1 MSENRICLEMI
12 RNISPD
18 YTRIRLNFFQYYLSR
33 FCENNRFKNLVNME
47 DKYLF
52 LRFEKYVV
60 SLL

>member
-33 FCENNRFKNLVNME
+33 FCENHRFKNLVNME